1 MPLTPQSI
9 RKTVTIYLNGE
20 LVEKQIV
27 LELSKDWSEA
37 QINFFKKMIK
47 QGGSFKINGNSFE
60 TKLPE
65 PQLTSRGEKDTGVIV
80 YPE

>member
-9 RKTVTIYLNGE
+9 RKSVSIYLNGE

-47 QGGSFKINGNSFE
+47 QGGSFKIQGNTFE
-60 TKLPE
+60 TIPPE
-65 PQLTSRGEKDTGVIV
+65 PLLTSRGERDTGVIV

>member
-1 MPLTPQSI
+1 MPLNPQSI
-9 RKTVTIYLNGE
+9 RKTVSIYLNGE

-27 LELSKDWSEA
+27 LDLSKDWSEA

-60 TKLPE
+60 TKPPE
-65 PQLTSRGEKDTGVIV
+65 PMLTSKGEKDQGIIV

>member
-9 RKTVTIYLNGE
+9 RKSVSIYLNGE

-27 LELSKDWSEA
+27 LELSNDWSEA

-47 QGGSFKINGNSFE
+47 QGGSFKINGNAFE
-60 TKLPE
+60 TKPAE
-65 PQLTSRGEKDTGVIV
+65 PLLTSKGEKDTGVIV